1 MLGDYRTSFLG
12 AAVMLETIC
21 WGTIGLLSWCC
32 GDAGD
37 YMLGDYRTSFLGA
50 AVMLEKRS
58 PCLRGV

>member
-1 MLGDYRTSFLG
+1 MDIVWQMLDSATFTLLRVSR
-12 AAVMLETIC
+12 
-21 WGTIGLLSWCC
+21 GTIGLLSWCC